1 MIITIKKIVGTAI
14 ARQSVK
20 EGNSNEN
27 VPSSFDGKWNV
38 YNGNLSD
45 REASRELTMLY
56 KRRMEEERSKGEF
69 VPYRTYFRCS
79 RFNIK
84 E

>member
-1 MIITIKKIVGTAI
+1 MINGFA
-14 ARQSVK
+14 ARK
-20 EGNSNEN
+20 
-27 VPSSFDGKWNV
+27 
-38 YNGNLSD
+38 SD

-56 KRRMEEERSKGEF
+56 KRRMEEEKSKGEF

-79 RFNIK
+79 KFNIK